1 MRAAAGHAVSRIVGI
16 SDADNGDILFDIQG
30 FSQRKIL
37 QTRKKYLQKM
47 SRKRFLMKKLKKKT
61 LIWMISS
68 MMTKMM
74 IQISVKRLRS
84 RSLQRQRYRNV
95 SRSLKVA
102 EFRLIQDL

>member
-1 MRAAAGHAVSRIVGI
+1 MQS
-16 SDADNGDILFDIQG
+16 
-30 FSQRKIL
+30 
-37 QTRKKYLQKM
+37 RKKHLQKM